1 LLTFVLFLIITYI
14 AALIKDFMKRV
25 FLEKNI
31 VIVLFVLVLIT
42 FSFAHHDSKKLSQF
56 YSSVVK
62 AGKKFLAQTNAEK
75 SNNLSPA
82 NN

>member
-1 LLTFVLFLIITYI
+1 
-14 AALIKDFMKRV
+14 MKRL

-42 FSFAHHDSKKLSQF
+42 FSFAHRDSKKLSQF
-56 YSSVVK
+56 YSTVGE
-62 AGKKFLAQTNAEK
+62 AGKKLLANTASEK
-75 SNNLSPA
+75 NSNFSPA